1 MFDVSKHSPSN
12 EQLYEPVQLGMLRDQ
27 CPVQPAGFVI
37 LTVGVV
43 VTMLASP
50 HFVAHENHRDAE
62 RKHRDR
68 QEVFGLPIAQLLYS
82 RIVGRT
88 LDAAVPAPVIAR
100 TVAVVFPVGF
110 IVFLV
115 VGDEVVEGETVVC
128 DGPSVRARSP
138 RDHKFQDCQEAD
150 RRTALP
156 STLHHGESCERHRE
170 TDRSTL
176 SSCPR

>member
-12 EQLYEPVQLGMLRDQ
+12 EQLYEPVQLVMLRCQ

-82 RIVGRT
+82 WIVGRT

-100 TVAVVFPVGF
+100 AVAVVFPVGF

-115 VGDEVVEGETVVC
+115 VGNEVVEGEAIVT
-128 DGPSVRARSP
+128 S
-138 RDHKFQDCQEAD
+138 HKVDTLFGLPLFVTIDF
-150 RRTALP
+150 RTAQKAIGEP
-156 STLHHGESCERHRE
+156 PYRTLFTPEKAANVIAKA
-170 TDRSTL
+170 T
-176 SSCPR
+176 

>member
-115 VGDEVVEGETVVC
+115 VGDEVVEGETV
-128 DGPSVRARSP
+128 DKSQS
-138 RDHKFQDCQEAD
+138 
-150 RRTALP
+150 
-156 STLHHGESCERHRE
+156 
-170 TDRSTL
+170 
-176 SSCPR
+176 